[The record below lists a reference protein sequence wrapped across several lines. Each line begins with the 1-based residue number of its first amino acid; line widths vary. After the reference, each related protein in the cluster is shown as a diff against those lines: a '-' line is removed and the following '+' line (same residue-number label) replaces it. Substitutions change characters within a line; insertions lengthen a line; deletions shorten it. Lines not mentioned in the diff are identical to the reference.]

1 MRKHPL
7 FRRLAASTPITVVA
21 VITLGGLLSAAPM
34 SAGAASTART
44 STAAGKAVK
53 PGKLGELDC
62 NGWSSI
68 QQPVRR
74 TMACTDPHGSAS
86 TGGRFYDNGWYIGH
100 DEPDLRFLSTQAGS
114 GNDVTWNE
122 TLGVD
127 PAKAPTVSNPGHDV
141 THYLELSV
149 APWFSMTMCDPQ
161 SYPQNPC
168 APTSDANAPS
178 INCVTITSTPCTQA
192 NSGAGA
198 AFMEMQFYPPGSAPF
213 ADSISCDNTHWC
225 AALTID
231 SLECTLGFKTCN
243 PSCIE
248 PVNFAFI
255 QDNGVPAGP
264 PSPQLADLQ
273 TFTPNART
281 LLMNPGD
288 RIRVHMFDAP
298 ASGGGSAFE
307 AVVRDLTTGQNGFM
321 QASAAN
327 GFMNTDLSTC
337 DGTPFSFEPEFS
349 TAAPDNMAAW
359 TALQVNI
366 STQFEIGHFEPCS
379 KISAPATLALGGGVT
394 DRYWQHCSG
403 AYESSTTP
411 ADESKTEASDAP
423 CYPRGDTHGGL
434 AAPDIVTGCDVTF
447 SGGDVDFDGTPYWA
461 DWPTSTT
468 PSQFPSTFLQH
479 APTTVGGG
487 NYLQFQFQTDAALSE
502 LTCSGAGPGCA
513 VPPPAAPGAFYPYW
527 TRSSACTWEFGNM
540 PNGATFG
547 KQAQYGTNGFATL
560 GYSEFES
567 GLFANT
573 CS

>member
-1 MRKHPL
+1 MP
-7 FRRLAASTPITVVA
+7 A
-21 VITLGGLLSAAPM
+21 SAA
-34 SAGAASTART
+34 GTAAATRVAA
-44 STAAGKAVK
+44 AAGKSVK
-53 PGKLGELDC
+53 PNKLGELDC
-62 NGWSSI
+62 NGWSPI

-74 TMACTDPHGSAS
+74 TMACTDPHGSAA

-100 DEPDLRFLSTQAGS
+100 DEPDLRFVSPQPGS

-122 TLGVD
+122 TLGAD
-127 PAKAPTVSNPGHDV
+127 PAAAPTTGSPGSDV
-141 THYLELSV
+141 THYLELSA

-168 APTSDANAPS
+168 TPQSDSNAPAVS
-178 INCVTITSTPCTQA
+178 CISVTSTPCTQA
-192 NSGAGA
+192 AAGAGA
-198 AFMEMQFYPPGSAPF
+198 AFMELQFYPPGSAPF

-225 AALTID
+225 GALTID
-231 SLECTLGFKTCN
+231 SLECSLNFANCN
-243 PSCIE
+243 PNCIE
-248 PVNFAFI
+248 PVNFAFL
-255 QDNGVPAGP
+255 QTNGVPAGP

-273 TFTPNART
+273 TVTPNAHT

-307 AVVRDLTTGQNGFM
+307 AVVKDLSTGQTGFM

-327 GFMNTDLSTC
+327 GFMNTDVSTC
-337 DGTPFSFEPEFS
+337 AGTPFSFQPEFS
-349 TAAPDNMAAW
+349 TAAPGNMAAW

-379 KISAPATLALGGGVT
+379 QISAPATLALGGGVT
-394 DRYWQHCSG
+394 DTYWKRCAG
-403 AYESSTTP
+403 AYESATSP
-411 ADESKTEASDAP
+411 DGGSKTEVNSAP
-423 CYPRGDTHGGL
+423 CYPQGDTHGGL
-434 AAPDIVTGCDVTF
+434 AAPDIVTGCDVF
-447 SGGDVDFDGTPYWA
+447 FQGGDVDFDGTPYWA

-468 PSQFPSTFLQH
+468 PNRFPSTFAQH
-479 APTTVGGG
+479 APTTVGGA
-487 NYLQFQFQTDAALSE
+487 NYQQFQFQTDVALSE
-502 LTCSGAGPGCA
+502 LTCSGSGSGCA

-540 PNGATFG
+540 PNGSTYG

-573 CS
+573 CT